1 MIATDYR
8 SQNGVGRRPTTV
20 ITVVCLGPGDEP
32 ITDNRT
38 VSFRGSLKSV
48 EKWKTTGDNVVYK
61 RVVNTSESSTPPNLI
76 NHLYLLYNASTPCS
90 SDSFK

>member
-20 ITVVCLGPGDEP
+20 IMVVCLGPGDEP

-48 EKWKTTGDNVVYK
+48 EKWKTTGDMRCFMQDLTKHYHMCIACSCVRSMARLDDASAVE
-61 RVVNTSESSTPPNLI
+61 R
-76 NHLYLLYNASTPCS
+76 HLAC
-90 SDSFK
+90 